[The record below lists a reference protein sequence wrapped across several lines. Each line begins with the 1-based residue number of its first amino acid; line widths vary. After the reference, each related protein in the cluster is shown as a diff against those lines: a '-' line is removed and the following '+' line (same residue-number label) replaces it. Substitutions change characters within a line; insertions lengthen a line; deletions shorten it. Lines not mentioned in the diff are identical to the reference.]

1 MKHLSLR
8 RARTARSLLALAAAC
23 MALPAAANA
32 DIPIT
37 SFKAGPVPTY
47 NDAGFAGLPLVPGPP
62 PRLDATCN
70 YGTSFTGGGFIDTTA
85 PDPPLTLATQAGAN
99 TDYCVAFRL
108 TPGHP
113 AAGEDINNSV
123 VELPVGT
130 LAEIDKAAKCSVA
143 DFNRESPLRANCA
156 TNTQIGTALAQ
167 LDIMASALPAPNGTV
182 ITRDSPGRIYALETP
197 ATDAALL
204 GVSLVASTT
213 PGGAAATETKF
224 LIHVT
229 QQGSPT
235 VGLINTTD
243 TLAKQVL
250 VAAPS
255 TFAPIAI
262 KANALR
268 FWGKA
273 AEHKH
278 VDSTVQP
285 ATLGQPAANFF
296 RVGTTCKTPQVTKI
310 TVNPYKDTPATA
322 NSQPTSASSTP
333 YTLTGC
339 DNLPFNPT
347 FAAQLTGE
355 TNPGGHPGLSI
366 QIKSPE
372 GDQDLGAT
380 KITLPLGVATDLTR
394 IQNACP
400 AATFT
405 ADQCTDATII
415 GSVKATLSGINE
427 DVVSG
432 VVHMVKVDGKTLPA
446 LGFDFN
452 GRLPLRISGVSDID
466 SQGRIVNTFSDLPSI
481 PQRSLDVTLLGGSRG
496 ILQLPNTTKCQ
507 ASAFDAT
514 ITSQNGVAKS
524 FALPKL
530 CAEQF
535 TARLEKAD
543 TQKPTLHFGGA
554 GATGKKI
561 DKLKL
566 TFPAGLTVNKNKSQ
580 SGITVKNLD
589 QGVTGDTKRSR
600 LSKKELS
607 FTLPKPGSNGLT
619 IITRT
624 GTLGASS
631 KFAKRTDAI
640 TVDARVVYT
649 DGTKVTVKV
658 PITRKD
664 AE

>member
-1 MKHLSLR
+1 MKHLFR
-8 RARTARSLLALAAAC
+8 RARTARALFAVAAAC
-23 MALPAAANA
+23 LAVPAAANA

-37 SFKAGPVPTY
+37 SFKAGPVAAY
-47 NDAGFAGLPLVPGPP
+47 SHQSGLPLTTTS
-62 PRLDATCN
+62 LDAGCS
-70 YGTSFTGGGFIDTTA
+70 YGTSFVPVPSPGSPYIDLSQ
-85 PDPPLTLATQAGAN
+85 PDTPLALSTQAGAN
-99 TDYCVAFRL
+99 TDFCVAFRL
-108 TPGHP
+108 NPGNP
-113 AAGEDINNSV
+113 AVGEDINNSV

-130 LAEIDKAAKCSVA
+130 LAEIDKAAKCPVA
-143 DFNRESPLRANCA
+143 TFNRESPLRAGCA
-156 TNTQIGTALAQ
+156 TNTQIGTAQAQ
-167 LDIMASALPAPNGTV
+167 LDIQAGPSTV
-182 ITRDSPGRIYALETP
+182 VTRDSPGRIYALDTP
-197 ATDAALL
+197 STDAALL
-204 GVSLVASTT
+204 GVSLIASTT
-213 PGGAAATETKF
+213 PSGGAQTETKF

-243 TLAKQVL
+243 TLSKQVL

-268 FWGKA
+268 FWGVA
-273 AEHKH
+273 DAHKH
-278 VDSTVQP
+278 VDSTVE
-285 ATLGQPAANFF
+285 ASTFGQPAANFF
-296 RVGTTCKTPQVTKI
+296 RVGTTCQTPQVTKL
-310 TVNPYKDTPATA
+310 TVNPYTDTAATA
-322 NSQPTSASSTP
+322 GSKPTSASSTP
-333 YTLTGC
+333 YNLTGC
-339 DNLPFNPT
+339 EKLPFNPT

-400 AATFT
+400 QATFEK
-405 ADQCTDATII
+405 DECTSATVI
-415 GSVKATLSGINE
+415 GAVKATLSGINE

-432 VVHMVKVDGKTLPA
+432 DVHMVKVEGKTLPA

-452 GRLPLRISGVSDID
+452 GRLPLRIAGVSDID
-466 SQGRIVNTFSDLPSI
+466 SQGRIVNTFSNLPSI
-481 PQRSLDVTLLGGSRG
+481 PQRSLDVQLLGGSRG

-514 ITSQNGVAKS
+514 LTSQNGVAKT

-530 CAEQF
+530 CAEQL

-543 TQKPTLHFGGA
+543 TRRPTLHFGGA

-561 DKLKL
+561 QKLKL
-566 TFPAGLTVNKNKSQ
+566 TFSPGLTVNKNKSK
-580 SGITVKNLD
+580 SGISVKNLD

-607 FTLPKPGSNGLT
+607 FTFPKPGTNGLT

-640 TVDARVVYT
+640 TVDARIVYT

-658 PITRKD
+658 PVTRKD

>member
-8 RARTARSLLALAAAC
+8 RARTARALLAVAAA
-23 MALPAAANA
+23 ALAVPAGASA

-37 SFKAGPVPTY
+37 SFKAGPVAPY
-47 NDAGFAGLPLVPGPP
+47 SHFSGLPLTSGAPLGTSQ
-62 PRLDATCN
+62 DTGCS
-70 YGTSFTGGGFIDTTA
+70 YGTSFSLPPAPQTVPFINTTA
-85 PDPPLTLATQAGAN
+85 PDQPLNLSTQAGAT
-99 TDYCVAFRL
+99 TDFCVAFRL
-108 TPGHP
+108 NPGHP
-113 AAGEDINNSV
+113 ATGEDINNSV
-123 VELPVGT
+123 VQLPVGT
-130 LAEIDKAAKCSVA
+130 LAEIDKAAKCSVSV
-143 DFNRESPLRANCA
+143 FNRESSARALCP
-156 TNTQIGTALAQ
+156 TSTQIGTAQAQ
-167 LDIMASALPAPNGTV
+167 LDLYNPGLPAPS
-182 ITRDSPGRIYALETP
+182 IATRDAPGRIYALDTP
-197 ATDAALL
+197 STDAALL
-204 GVSLVASTT
+204 GVALLTD
-213 PGGAAATETKF
+213 AATGAETKF

-243 TLAKQVL
+243 TLSK
-250 VAAPS
+250 VALG
-255 TFAPIAI
+255 APIAI

-268 FWGKA
+268 FWGA
-273 AEHKH
+273 ADAHKH
-278 VDSTVQP
+278 VDSTFAQSSF
-285 ATLGQPAANFF
+285 GQPAANFF
-296 RVGTTCKTPQVTKI
+296 RVGTTCFTPQVTKL
-310 TVNPYKDTPATA
+310 TVNPYTDNATNA
-322 NSQPTSASSTP
+322 GSKPTEASSAP
-333 YTLTGC
+333 YNLTGC
-339 DNLPFNPT
+339 ENLPFNPT
-347 FAAQLTGE
+347 FNAQLTGE

-380 KITLPLGVATDLTR
+380 KITLPLGVATDLSR

-400 AATFT
+400 QATFE
-405 ADQCTDATII
+405 ADQCTDATVI
-415 GSVKATLSGINE
+415 GAVKATLSGINE

-432 VVHMVKVDGKTLPA
+432 VVHMVRVEGKTLPA

-452 GRLPLRISGVSDID
+452 GRLPLRISGVTDID
-466 SQGRIVNTFSDLPSI
+466 PQGRIVNTFSNLPSI

-514 ITSQNGVAKS
+514 LTSQNGWNRS
-524 FALPKL
+524 FSLPKT
-530 CAEQF
+530 CGEQL

-543 TQKPTLHFGGA
+543 TKKPTLHFGGA

-561 DKLKL
+561 QKLKL
-566 TFPAGLTVNKNKSQ
+566 TFPSGLTVNKNKSQ

-631 KFAKRTDAI
+631 KFTKREDAI
-640 TVDARVVYT
+640 TVDARIVYT
-649 DGTKVTVKV
+649 DGSKVTVKV
-658 PITRKD
+658 PLTRKD

>member
-8 RARTARSLLALAAAC
+8 RARTARALLAVVAAAL
-23 MALPAAANA
+23 AVPAGASA

-37 SFKAGPVPTY
+37 SFKAGPVAAY
-47 NDAGFAGLPLVPGPP
+47 SHQSGLPLTSGA
-62 PRLDATCN
+62 LGNSQDTGCA
-70 YGTSFTGGGFIDTTA
+70 YGTSFSLPPAPQTAPFINTTA
-85 PDPPLTLATQAGAN
+85 PDTPLQLSTQAGAT

-108 TPGHP
+108 NPGHP
-113 AAGEDINNSV
+113 ATGEDINNSV

-130 LAEIDKAAKCSVA
+130 LAEIDKAAKCSVST
-143 DFNRESPLRANCA
+143 FNRESPARALCP
-156 TNTQIGTALAQ
+156 TNTQIGTAQAQ
-167 LDIMASALPAPNGTV
+167 LDIYNPALPAPGIV
-182 ITRDSPGRIYALETP
+182 TRDSPGRIYALDTP
-197 ATDAALL
+197 STDAALL
-204 GVSLVASTT
+204 GVALLSD
-213 PGGAAATETKF
+213 AATGAETKF

-235 VGLINTTD
+235 VGLINKTD
-243 TLAKQVL
+243 TLSKEVL
-250 VAAPS
+250 AVAPS

-268 FWGKA
+268 FWGA
-273 AEHKH
+273 ADAHKH
-278 VDSTVQP
+278 VDSTFSP
-285 ATLGQPAANFF
+285 ASFGQPAANFF
-296 RVGTTCKTPQVTKI
+296 RVGTTCFTPQVTKL
-310 TVNPYKDTPATA
+310 TVNPYTDNASNASSK
-322 NSQPTSASSTP
+322 PTSASSTP

-339 DNLPFNPT
+339 ENLPFNPT
-347 FAAQLTGE
+347 FNAQLTGE

-380 KITLPLGVATDLTR
+380 KITLPLGVATDLSR

-400 AATFT
+400 QATFE

-415 GSVKATLSGINE
+415 GAVKATLSGIND

-432 VVHMVKVDGKTLPA
+432 VVHMVKVEGKTLPA

-466 SQGRIVNTFSDLPSI
+466 SQGRIVNTFSNLPSI

-507 ASAFDAT
+507 TSAFDAT
-514 ITSQNGVAKS
+514 LTSQNGWTKS
-524 FALPKL
+524 FSLPKT
-530 CAEQF
+530 CAEQL

-543 TQKPTLHFGGA
+543 TKKPTLHFGGA

-561 DKLKL
+561 QKLKL
-566 TFPAGLTVNKNKSQ
+566 TFPSGVTVNKNKSQ

-589 QGVTGDTKRSR
+589 KEVTGDVKRSR

-607 FTLPKPGSNGLT
+607 FTIPKPGSNGLT

-624 GTLGASS
+624 GTLAASS
-631 KFAKRTDAI
+631 KFTKREDAI
-640 TVDARVVYT
+640 TVDARIVYT
-649 DGTKVTVKV
+649 DGSKVTVKV
-658 PITRKD
+658 PLTRKD

>member
-1 MKHLSLR
+1 MKHLFR
-8 RARTARSLLALAAAC
+8 RARTARSLFAVAAAC
-23 MALPAAANA
+23 LALPAAASA

-37 SFKAGPVPTY
+37 SFKAGPVAAYAHPS
-47 NDAGFAGLPLVPGPP
+47 GLPL
-62 PRLDATCN
+62 ATSGTPDFGCN
-70 YGTSFTGGGFIDTTA
+70 YANSFAVPSPPVPPTPYLDTTK
-85 PDPPLTLATQAGAN
+85 PDQPLALTTQAGAT

-108 TPGHP
+108 NPGHP
-113 AAGEDINNSV
+113 ATGEDINNSV
-123 VELPVGT
+123 VELPVGS
-130 LAEIDKAAKCSVA
+130 LAEIDRAAKCPVA
-143 DFNRESPLRANCA
+143 SFNRESPVRANCA
-156 TNTQIGTALAQ
+156 TNTQVGTALAQ
-167 LDIMASALPAPNGTV
+167 LDIYNPALPAPSYV
-182 ITRDSPGRIYALETP
+182 TRDSPGRIYALETP

-204 GVSLVASTT
+204 GVSLISSTT
-213 PGGAAATETKF
+213 PTGGAQTETKF

-243 TLAKQVL
+243 KLSKEVLA
-250 VAAPS
+250 AAPA

-268 FWGKA
+268 FWGRA
-273 AEHKH
+273 DAHKH
-278 VDSTVQP
+278 VDSTVD
-285 ATLGQPAANFF
+285 ASTFGQPAANFF
-296 RVGTTCKTPQVTKI
+296 RVGTTCQTPQVTKL
-310 TVNPYKDTPATA
+310 TVNPYTDAKPD
-322 NSQPTSASSTP
+322 SKPTSASSAP
-333 YTLTGC
+333 YNLTGC
-339 DNLPFNPT
+339 ENLPFNPT

-380 KITLPLGVATDLTR
+380 RITLPLGVATDLSR

-400 AATFT
+400 QATFEK
-405 ADQCTDATII
+405 DECTPATVI
-415 GSVKATLSGINE
+415 GAVKATLSGIND

-432 VVHMVKVDGKTLPA
+432 VVHMVKVEGKTLPA

-452 GRLPLRISGVSDID
+452 GRLPLRIAGVSDID
-466 SQGRIVNTFSDLPSI
+466 PAGRIVNTFSNLPSI
-481 PQRSLDVTLLGGSRG
+481 PQRSLDVELFGGSRG

-507 ASAFDAT
+507 TSAFDAT
-514 ITSQNGVAKS
+514 LTSQNGVAKS

-530 CAEQF
+530 CAEQL

-543 TQKPTLHFGGA
+543 TKKPTLHFGGA

-561 DKLKL
+561 QKIKL
-566 TFPAGLTVNKNKSQ
+566 TFPSGVTVNKNKSK

-589 QGVTGDTKRSR
+589 KAVTGDVKRTR

-607 FTLPKPGSNGLT
+607 FTIPKPGSNGLT

-624 GTLGASS
+624 GTLAAST
-631 KFAKRTDAI
+631 KFTKRDDAI
-640 TVDARVVYT
+640 NVDARIVYT
-649 DGTKVTVKV
+649 DGSKVTVKV
-658 PITRKD
+658 PLTRKD